1 MEAPDGAPPW
11 LQIFT
16 AEERPDLWERA
27 RTERLFEAL
36 WPEYNLHGSNAA
48 LSFGSLMP
56 RFAQF
61 QALFVDRRTGDL
73 IARARTI
80 PFWWDR
86 TLEDLPKGID
96 AVGRRAV
103 EDPRSPTALSALS
116 AEVRS
121 EYRRTGLS
129 ALVIATMATMAR
141 RVCLAPLVAPVRPIW
156 KDRFPLTSIADYAV
170 WERRDGL
177 PFDPWIRVH
186 VRLGARILRPE
197 ANSMEF
203 TAQLSDWEAWTG
215 MRFHHDG
222 SYAFPGG
229 LAPLTVTGDVGR
241 YWEPNVWML
250 HDIFLTSRR
259 IASPSAS
266 ERVVSK
272 TS

>member
-11 LQIFT
+11 LQVFT

-48 LSFGSLMP
+48 LYFGRLMP
-56 RFAQF
+56 RFAKI

-86 TLEDLPKGID
+86 TLEDLPTGID

-103 EDPRSPTALSALS
+103 EDHRSPTALSALS

-121 EYRRTGLS
+121 EYQRTGLS
-129 ALVIATMATMAR
+129 ALVIATMAATAR
-141 RVCLAPLVAPVRPIW
+141 RVCLAPLVAPVRPSW
-156 KDRFPLTSIADYAV
+156 KDRFPLTSIVDYAV
-170 WERRDGL
+170 WQRRDGL

-203 TAQLSDWEAWTG
+203 TAQLSDWENWTG
-215 MRFHHDG
+215 MRFHHDRN
-222 SYAFPGG
+222 YAFPGG
-229 LAPLTVTGDVGR
+229 LAPLTVTGDVAR

-250 HDIFLTSRR
+250 HDIS
-259 IASPSAS
+259 
-266 ERVVSK
+266 
-272 TS
+272 